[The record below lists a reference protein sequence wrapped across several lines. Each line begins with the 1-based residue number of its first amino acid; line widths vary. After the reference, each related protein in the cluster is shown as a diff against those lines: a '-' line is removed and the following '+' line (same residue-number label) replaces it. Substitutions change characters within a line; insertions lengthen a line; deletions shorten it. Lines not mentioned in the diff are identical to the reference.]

1 MCPSTE
7 WYTGK
12 MEHYSALKK
21 KDIVSLTTTWMHPE
35 DTILT
40 EISQS
45 QKDKYCMIPIIWGI
59 ESGQI
64 QRQKEWWLSDAGE
77 RGEKESYCLIGRV
90 LHDEKSLWMEGSCS
104 STTRCMVLMLL
115 SWILKNG

>member
-1 MCPSTE
+1 MYTAALFIVAKMQKQPMCPSTE

-45 QKDKYCMIPIIWGI
+45 QKDKYCMIPII
-59 ESGQI
+59 
-64 QRQKEWWLSDAGE
+64 
-77 RGEKESYCLIGRV
+77 
-90 LHDEKSLWMEGSCS
+90 
-104 STTRCMVLMLL
+104 
-115 SWILKNG
+115 

>member
-1 MCPSTE
+1 
-7 WYTGK
+7 

-59 ESGQI
+59 ESSQI
-64 QRQKEWWLSDAGE
+64 QRQKEYWLSDAGE
-77 RGEKESYCLIGRV
+77 RGEMESYCLIDRV
-90 LHDEKSLWMEGSCS
+90 LHDEESLWMEGSYS
-104 STTRCMVLMLL
+104 STICMYLMLL
-115 SWILKNG
+115 NWILKNG

>member
-40 EISQS
+40 N
-45 QKDKYCMIPIIWGI
+45 KPVTK
-59 ESGQI
+59 GQI
-64 QRQKEWWLSDAGE
+64 LYDSNYMRHREWSNSETKRMVVIRCWGKGRKGE
-77 RGEKESYCLIGRV
+77 
-90 LHDEKSLWMEGSCS
+90 
-104 STTRCMVLMLL
+104 LL
-115 SWILKNG
+115 LNW

>member
-45 QKDKYCMIPIIWGI
+45 QKDKYCMIPII
-59 ESGQI
+59 
-64 QRQKEWWLSDAGE
+64 
-77 RGEKESYCLIGRV
+77 
-90 LHDEKSLWMEGSCS
+90 
-104 STTRCMVLMLL
+104 
-115 SWILKNG
+115 